1 MKKIPRMEKAE
12 GIELQKYLQVL
23 SNVISECP
31 DIEMRV
37 LFITKIECKFRK
49 KNCIELE
56 DIIISWE
63 QCFGSEKVPS
73 LEKVTSAYLYET
85 GCGKIDDE
93 IVEKHVEISEILLR
107 MKREN

>member
-1 MKKIPRMEKAE
+1 MKKIPGMEKIE
-12 GIELQKYLQVL
+12 EIELQKYLQVL
-23 SNVISECP
+23 SDVVSECP
-31 DIEMRV
+31 NIEMRV
-37 LFITKIECKFRK
+37 SFITKIECKFKK

-56 DIIISWE
+56 DIITSWE

-93 IVEKHVEISEILLR
+93 IIEKHVEISEILLR
-107 MKREN
+107 MKKRK